1 LLRTGDVDGR
11 HLLLTAPAE
20 ISRAQGQDLILKEG
34 DRGRLAGK
42 LSPMLYVVAIVATL
56 AIHVD
61 RQGDFRDRCTDLA
74 RRVGKATLVWMN
86 S

>member
-1 LLRTGDVDGR
+1 
-11 HLLLTAPAE
+11 
-20 ISRAQGQDLILKEG
+20 
-34 DRGRLAGK
+34 
-42 LSPMLYVVAIVATL
+42 MLYVVAIVATL

-74 RRVGKATLVWMN
+74 RRGRKETLESMN